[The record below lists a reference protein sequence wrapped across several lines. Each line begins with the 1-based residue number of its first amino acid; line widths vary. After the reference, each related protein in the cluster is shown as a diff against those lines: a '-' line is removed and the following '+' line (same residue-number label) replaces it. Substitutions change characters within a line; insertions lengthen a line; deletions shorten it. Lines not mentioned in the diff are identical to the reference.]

1 MGSWPDSALNLRT
14 VARREQNESP
24 TWFLVVPEEA
34 NTAGGAAGI
43 GCPAQGLHARHGYFL
58 RPGARGHG
66 RIRAADRAAHLP
78 QGPDPVFSRR
88 PRRGAVPA
96 QTRSSPALS
105 PDAFGQTAGP
115 GGDRTG
121 RLLRRDAARRR

>member
-14 VARREQNESP
+14 EARREQNEYP

-43 GCPAQGLHARHGYFL
+43 GCPAQGMHARHGYFL
-58 RPGARGHG
+58 RPGARRHA
-66 RIRAADRAAHLP
+66 RIRAADRDAHLP

-88 PRRGAVPA
+88 PGRGAVPP
-96 QTRSSPALS
+96 QTRSIPPLR
-105 PDAFGQTAGP
+105 PDASAQTA
-115 GGDRTG
+115 R
-121 RLLRRDAARRR
+121 